1 MATVFKRW
9 PYALNQPGYD
19 YPAEYFRAQHFDATS
34 GGNGVSSPAAC
45 KVVAK
50 QAPDG
55 TVLILP
61 GGATAVSTYA
71 GAENQSYQMTVFQPI
86 VFEIPPTGSGS
97 GGRHDLLVLRVSDPQ
112 YGDYPPGAPR
122 RELTAEEAAEYDFWY
137 PFLIQGTNSTRP
149 LDFPHVRLA
158 HIRRNPNT
166 TVVTDDDIRDLR
178 ELANPKT
185 FLHMRANQLLHAD
198 TESVS
203 SQSDVWP
210 TNATHSILF
219 PEWAT
224 RLHVSAT
231 WGTIRSHERYGDA
244 GNPANGTVQV
254 RFTHPD
260 GSAYHTQA
268 SLWNFSGEQDSE
280 RISVVLGDNR
290 PVPAKYRGETVRV
303 DMLGNKRGGPN
314 VTMDGGSSWIL
325 QLYFEQEVA

>member
-45 KVVAK
+45 KVVAQ

-86 VFEIPPTGSGS
+86 AFEIPPTGSGS

-137 PFLIQGTNSTRP
+137 PHLIQGTNANP
-149 LDFPHVRLA
+149 NLDYPHVRLA

-166 TVVTDDDIRDLR
+166 TVVTDDDIVDIRK
-178 ELANPKT
+178 LAAPKT
-185 FLHMRANQLLHAD
+185 WLHMRANNLNMADAQSLH
-198 TESVS
+198 TGTS
-203 SQSDVWP
+203 VWP
-210 TNATHSILF
+210 TEATHTVRI
-219 PEWAT
+219 PEFAT
-224 RLHVSAT
+224 RVQIHAA
-231 WGTIRSHERYGDA
+231 WGTVH
-244 GNPANGTVQV
+244 
-254 RFTHPD
+254 THR
-260 GSAYHTQA
+260 QA
-268 SLWNFSGEQDSE
+268 SDHGPASGQVTVALVLPGDSTITTQQSTWRTDPGQGYNRFS
-280 RISVVLGDNR
+280 IVLGDNR
-290 PVPAKYRGETVRV
+290 PIPERFRGQEVRV
-303 DMLGNKRGGPN
+303 ELRGNKTYGPN
-314 VTMDGGSSWIL
+314 VYMDGDSSWTV
-325 QLYFEQEVA
+325 QLYFEQEIQ